1 MDLPDE
7 RKRPTLNGRPARPPV
22 AAASLVAAAP
32 RAPHDPTHPA
42 ALEPRPVR
50 ELPTGAP
57 TAPSRANTT
66 RMQARSSP
74 PTDAKTAR
82 LSVPTNA
89 APGTQTAANSAP
101 RPPASPTP
109 PPPAPTPS
117 GGQTRAIPVPT
128 NHPDDNKNDPAD
140 PTSGLPVMRSDAND
154 SEAATEKLKARGQ
167 SEHGDNGD
175 NSRQRRRAGG
185 GGAGVSAQ
193 ELLRREGRL

>member
-1 MDLPDE
+1 M
-7 RKRPTLNGRPARPPV
+7 
-22 AAASLVAAAP
+22 
-32 RAPHDPTHPA
+32 
-42 ALEPRPVR
+42 
-50 ELPTGAP
+50 
-57 TAPSRANTT
+57 
-66 RMQARSSP
+66 SSQ

-89 APGTQTAANSAP
+89 APGNQTATGPANSAP
-101 RPPASPTP
+101 RPSASPTP

-117 GGQTRAIPVPT
+117 SGQTRAIPVPT
-128 NHPDDNKNDPAD
+128 NPSGDDRNDPAD
-140 PTSGLPVMRSDAND
+140 PTAGLPTVRSDANV

-167 SEHGDNGD
+167 SDHGDNGD